1 MSCGVDHRHGSD
13 LAFLWLWQRSADAA
27 LIRSLAWKL
36 PYSPGAALK
45 RKKKKKKKKTKNGQR
60 QGAEQ
65 KKKKKKCGPDRSRRT
80 QVYSQVG
87 MLQGAPV
94 DVCTILCANWEAWI
108 LCDQAHPLGEVSLLF
123 LLQMVLPQMRRPLCS
138 TQPEDPSTVAPMVQW
153 KVLCIWLSSHRPDG
167 RLR

>member
-36 PYSPGAALK
+36 PYAPGAALK
-45 RKKKKKKKKTKNGQR
+45 RQ
-60 QGAEQ
+60 
-65 KKKKKKCGPDRSRRT
+65 KKKKKCGPDRSRRT